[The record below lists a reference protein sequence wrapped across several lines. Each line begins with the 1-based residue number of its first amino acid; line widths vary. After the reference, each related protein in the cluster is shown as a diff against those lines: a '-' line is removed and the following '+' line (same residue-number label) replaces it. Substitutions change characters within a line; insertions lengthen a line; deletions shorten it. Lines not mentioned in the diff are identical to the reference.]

1 MTSIGTVAAALFVS
15 GSNADC
21 VKRSARE
28 MSQHVLLAT
37 VVQLKGAE
45 IISTIDEC
53 GSIVP
58 VAAMSCRQEVSAA
71 AGNASIAIASAAATS
86 LERTVITEMIVLH
99 LKSIR
104 CDGDHRC
111 GWSRSH
117 FGNHGHAGENT
128 INWSVSQN
136 A

>member
-1 MTSIGTVAAALFVS
+1 MFGRLLGGLQQSFEFLIRNNWLLVS

-21 VKRSARE
+21 VKRSASE

-37 VVQLKGAE
+37 VAQLKGAE

-86 LERTVITEMIVLH
+86 LERTVITE
-99 LKSIR
+99 
-104 CDGDHRC
+104 
-111 GWSRSH
+111 
-117 FGNHGHAGENT
+117 
-128 INWSVSQN
+128 
-136 A
+136 